1 MATKRKS
8 KRRSG
13 ALSTLLVLLVALAA
27 LLYHQ
32 FFAPPPP
39 HNDPVQ
45 PVEGQVLLHV
55 IDVGQGDA
63 ILLTAP
69 EGNVLIDAGDNVK
82 RHEQALAAYL
92 DEMGVTQ
99 LDYFVLTHVHADHIG
114 GADMILT
121 NYKVKNVLMTDD
133 VASSGV
139 FNAML
144 DALEQSQATVIQ
156 ATPGQ
161 TFSLGDLHLNVL
173 GPLDDYSNTNDNSIV
188 LRATYGSVAMMFT
201 GDAEGNEEGE
211 AERDLVARYSAAELQ
226 SDFYKA
232 GHHGS
237 DTSSSKAFLQAV
249 SPSIVAISVGEG
261 NSYGHP
267 VPSVLNALE
276 AMGAEVYRTDLDG
289 TLVFVCDGETIEYRK

>member
-1 MATKRKS
+1 MASKRKRN
-8 KRRSG
+8 RRSS

-27 LLYHQ
+27 LVYHQ

-39 HNDPVQ
+39 QTEPAP
-45 PVEGQVLLHV
+45 PVEGQLVLHV

-82 RHEQALAAYL
+82 RYEQALAAYL
-92 DEMGVTQ
+92 DEAGVKE
-99 LDYFVLTHVHADHIG
+99 LDYFVMTHVHADHIG

-121 NYKVKNVLMTDD
+121 DYEVKNVIMTDD
-133 VASSGV
+133 VAASGV

-144 DALEQSQATVIQ
+144 DALEQSQANVIQ

-201 GDAEGNEEGE
+201 GDAEGNAEGE
-211 AERDLVARYSAAELQ
+211 AERDLLAKYSAAELQ

-249 SPSIVAISVGEG
+249 SPKVVAISVGEG

-267 VPSVLNALE
+267 VPSIVRDLE
-276 AMGAEVYRTDLDG
+276 ATGAKVYRTDLDG
-289 TLVFVCDGETIEYRK
+289 TLVFVCNGESIEYRK